1 MKRAAPRPQAKRE
14 ASYRLVWFQHFHKAA
29 GTSVIELAR
38 RNGERFHPRHDNG
51 NRLGEDGRPLPLW
64 RLGPA
69 ELAAFVD
76 DCQRGKVSFVA
87 TEWGEP
93 ALETLA
99 ADPRVVLVSCLRE
112 PLQRMV
118 SNFYYDLYGGFTPV
132 RCLEA
137 YPDSSWAPFCRHN
150 YYCRMLAGKAEDA
163 DEVAEE
169 DFLRACAR
177 LPCFDYCGVVEQG
190 LEPLARHLGWTA
202 HGIHENRSGSVLGLI
217 QDFRRRHFS
226 GLKDRIANPKR
237 PPDAAFCA
245 DFDRSNPWDLRLYD
259 MVKVAQEGADR

>member
-1 MKRAAPRPQAKRE
+1 MFGLRPRPVR
-14 ASYRLVWFQHFHKAA
+14 S
-29 GTSVIELAR
+29 SVIVAGR
-38 RNGERFHPRHDNG
+38 RANGAAATRWEI
-51 NRLGEDGRPLPLW
+51 GR
-64 RLGPA
+64 
-69 ELAAFVD
+69 
-76 DCQRGKVSFVA
+76 
-87 TEWGEP
+87 
-93 ALETLA
+93 
-99 ADPRVVLVSCLRE
+99 
-112 PLQRMV
+112 
-118 SNFYYDLYGGFTPV
+118 
-132 RCLEA
+132 
-137 YPDSSWAPFCRHN
+137 
-150 YYCRMLAGKAEDA
+150 AGKAEDA

-177 LPCFDYCGVVEQG
+177 LACFDYCGVVEQG